1 MGERHVIGAVM
12 MVIGLGFIL
21 GSTYTINGK
30 MALFILD
37 AIGLVLCL
45 WGQQLLMS
53 RRH

>member
-1 MGERHVIGAVM
+1 MSERRVIGAVM

-21 GSTYTINGK
+21 GSTYTISGK
-30 MALFILD
+30 LALFVLD
-37 AIGLVLCL
+37 AVGLALCL